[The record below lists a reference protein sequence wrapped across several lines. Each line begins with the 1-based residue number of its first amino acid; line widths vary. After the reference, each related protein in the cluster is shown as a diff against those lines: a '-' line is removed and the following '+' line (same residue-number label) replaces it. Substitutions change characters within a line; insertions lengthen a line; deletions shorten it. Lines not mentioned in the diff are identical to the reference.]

1 MNREIRF
8 RGKRCDNGEWLYG
21 NLIVRRNGYVE
32 IFDDRIGD
40 YRTMQVDPY
49 TVGQYTG
56 LKDKNGIDI
65 YEGDIVKGNF
75 LFNDERLFITWC
87 DERSRFLLTE
97 RPDDYSW
104 YLCPNDV
111 EDIEVISN
119 IHDSP
124 EMMKGGAE

>member
-8 RGKRCDNGEWLYG
+8 RGKRIDNGEWAHGDLELPRNTEAAIIHCYLENG
-21 NLIVRRNGYVE
+21 NYNRQYKVQPE
-32 IFDDRIGD
+32 S
-40 YRTMQVDPY
+40 
-49 TVGQYTG
+49 VGQYTG

-65 YEGDIVKGNF
+65 YEGDIVKCNH
-75 LFNDERLFITWC
+75 LFNDERLFITWS
-87 DERSRFLLTE
+87 DERVRFLLTE
-97 RPDDYSW
+97 RPNDYSW

-124 EMMKGGAE
+124 EMMK